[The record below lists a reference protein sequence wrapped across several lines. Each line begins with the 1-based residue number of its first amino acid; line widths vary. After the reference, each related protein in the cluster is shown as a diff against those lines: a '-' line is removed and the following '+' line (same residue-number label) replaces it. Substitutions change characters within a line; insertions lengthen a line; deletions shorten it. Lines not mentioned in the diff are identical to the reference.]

1 MSDQDESGRGLWRWP
16 KTRWLLGIPLGGF
29 LMIGVGAIGLGV
41 ANFAL
46 HETST
51 TEFCFSCHS
60 HEVNIRAEY
69 EASSH
74 FSNRTGVRTE
84 CADCHLPQGNWFE
97 TVAYKMVVSLDIIPE
112 LMGKVDTPEKW
123 EAHRGEMAE
132 SVWAEYRA
140 NDSRYCRTC
149 HTREAMDFDV
159 NSVLENPPVG
169 ESECCAGDA
178 GARNRRQVELNR
190 CSPCAST
197 TTFDGPPSGSRVVF
211 QYSVV
216 EATVEWRC
224 VAVRTAGD
232 VADRGRKRR

>member
-16 KTRWLLGIPLGGF
+16 RTRWLLGIPLGGF
-29 LMIGVGAIGLGV
+29 LMMGVGAIGLGV

-84 CADCHLPQGNWFE
+84 CADCHLPKGNWFE

-112 LMGKVDTPEKW
+112 VMGKVDTPEKW

-149 HTREAMDFDV
+149 HTREAMDLAQQSQMAAGVHNNPAAIGNTCIDCHAGLVHELPKAAALRNPDV
-159 NSVLENPPVG
+159 EELL
-169 ESECCAGDA
+169 
-178 GARNRRQVELNR
+178 ARNRPAVDRR
-190 CSPCAST
+190 
-197 TTFDGPPSGSRVVF
+197 GP
-211 QYSVV
+211 
-216 EATVEWRC
+216 
-224 VAVRTAGD
+224 
-232 VADRGRKRR
+232 